1 MHSQILSIAQ
11 ALPLQIHPHK
21 ALAEKLHKCDPKR
34 FTDPNHKPE
43 IAIALSK
50 FEVFAGWKPL
60 SVISVLLNI
69 PALRQFIPEGTTSW
83 TNNTPREVVR
93 GLLKA
98 DEKLVREVEE
108 NLKRHPRSELEHV
121 HQQGYILDLL
131 PRLQEQYG
139 STDPGSLVAL
149 LCMNYM
155 VLEPGDALFIPVDGI
170 HAYLSGDIVECM
182 ARSNNVLNSGF
193 YPRADRDNIDLF
205 VETLAF
211 SSLSEKDITLRPKRC
226 GDGAEGHTV
235 IYEPPIR
242 EFSMLR
248 ADLGE
253 NSEECIRGQVGPS
266 VAIVTQ
272 GRGILTGDG
281 REVSVNEGHIFFI
294 APGTRLRWRTSTG
307 LQVHM
312 ATS

>member
-1 MHSQILSIAQ
+1 M
-11 ALPLQIHPHK
+11 
-21 ALAEKLHKCDPKR
+21 
-34 FTDPNHKPE
+34 
-43 IAIALSK
+43 
-50 FEVFAGWKPL
+50 
-60 SVISVLLNI
+60 
-69 PALRQFIPEGTTSW
+69 
-83 TNNTPREVVR
+83 R

-98 DEKLVREVEE
+98 DEKLVREIEE
-108 NLKRHPRSELEHV
+108 NLTQHPRSELEHV

-139 STDPGSLVAL
+139 SADPGSLVAL

-155 VLEPGDALFIPVDGI
+155 VLEPGDALFIPVNGI

-211 SSLSEKDITLRPKRC
+211 SSLSEKDITLRPKRSD
-226 GDGAEGHTV
+226 DGAKGQTV

-248 ADLGE
+248 TDLGE
-253 NSEECIRGQVGPS
+253 NSEECIREQEGPS
-266 VAIVTQ
+266 VAIVTR
-272 GRGILTGDG
+272 GRGMLTGDG
-281 REVSVNEGHIFFI
+281 REFPVNEGHIFFI
-294 APGTRLRWRTSTG
+294 APGARLRWRTTPG